1 MYKRLILAMVKIKVY
16 IHGVPIGHEMCGCET
31 KEERKYLEQFY
42 DLKSTADTLLVIDIL
57 EGISYYTYLK
67 KGNFTNQEGRS
78 NSYFGITVS
87 FGNQTCDNVYVL
99 YDIIEQVYTK
109 VVLKTLVKE
118 SNNGASFIVRQIETA
133 KIQNFSAI
141 DFITQIVEKNIIN
154 LIGEAFTPIN
164 GSISTSGRISFNLA
178 EVDSPL
184 FHNAVNTKRVIVSAN
199 FPSSSNALVAL
210 NQKIA
215 PIQNENSQLKG
226 ENELLHKNEEVLKNE
241 INDLRR
247 QLKQA
252 EENSSQ
258 KHRDQLSK
266 LQQELDQVIE
276 ERNSLKDK
284 MDKAVEAIDL
294 IQEPSEK
301 LMRLLASR
309 FRKEGSLDNQCSA
322 KENHPNW
329 KKDKYLAWLPVCN
342 TILLLFA
349 CVFSIVI
356 ICSLR
361 HSFVNANVDN
371 VKENQIAQQVGT
383 EDSIEACDT
392 AATDS
397 PTYDNVSSNPITEYD
412 DCSKC
417 KIDIEN
423 FSEDKGLEKGT
434 NYMLSI
440 MYSTKIKGRKIT
452 RLANLPS
459 GEYEVNGPA
468 SVVNN
473 QLTLLPE
480 AKTGDLVLLSYKVNG
495 KTIRRSSPLKVK

>member
-1 MYKRLILAMVKIKVY
+1 MVKIKVY

-199 FPSSSNALVAL
+199 FPSSSYALVAL

-241 INDLRR
+241 INDLRL

-361 HSFVNANVDN
+361 HSFVNANVDD

>member
-199 FPSSSNALVAL
+199 FLSSSYALVAL

-241 INDLRR
+241 INDLRL

-361 HSFVNANVDN
+361 HSFVNANVDD

>member
-199 FPSSSNALVAL
+199 FPSSSYALVAL

-241 INDLRR
+241 INDLRL

-361 HSFVNANVDN
+361 HSFVNANVDD

>member
-1 MYKRLILAMVKIKVY
+1 MVKIKVY

-199 FPSSSNALVAL
+199 FPSSSYALVAL

-241 INDLRR
+241 INDLRL

-322 KENHPNW
+322 KEYHPNW

-361 HSFVNANVDN
+361 HSFVNANVDD

>member
-1 MYKRLILAMVKIKVY
+1 MAMVKIKVY

-67 KGNFTNQEGRS
+67 KGNFTNQEGRP

-87 FGNQTCDNVYVL
+87 FGNQTCNNVHVL
-99 YDIIEQVYTK
+99 YDILEQVYTK

-133 KIQNFSAI
+133 KIQNLCAI
-141 DFITQIVEKNIIN
+141 DFITQIVGKNIIN

-164 GSISTSGRISFNLA
+164 GCISTSGRISFNLA

-199 FPSSSNALVAL
+199 FPSSSNALAAL

-215 PIQNENSQLKG
+215 PIENENSQLKG
-226 ENELLHKNEEVLKNE
+226 ENELLHKNEKVLKKE
-241 INDLRR
+241 INDLRL

-252 EENSSQ
+252 EESSSQ

-266 LQQELDQVIE
+266 LQQELNQVTE
-276 ERNSLKDK
+276 ERNNLKDK

-301 LMRLLASR
+301 LIRLLASR
-309 FRKEGSLDNQCSA
+309 FRKEGSLDNQYSA
-322 KENHPNW
+322 KENHPNR

-349 CVFSIVI
+349 CIFSIVI
-356 ICSLR
+356 IYSLR
-361 HSFVNANVDN
+361 HNFVNTNVDG
-371 VKENQIAQQVGT
+371 VKGNEIVQQLGT
-383 EDSIEACDT
+383 KDTCDVATIDS
-392 AATDS
+392 S
-397 PTYDNVSSNPITEYD
+397 TYKNASNPETEYD
-412 DCSKC
+412 DWSKC
-417 KIDIEN
+417 KIDMEN
-423 FSEDKGLEKGT
+423 FSEEKGLEKGT
-434 NYMLSI
+434 SYVLSI
-440 MYSTKIKGRKIT
+440 LYSTKSNGRTIT

-459 GEYEVNGPA
+459 GEYEVSGPA
-468 SVVNN
+468 SVENN
-473 QLTLLPE
+473 QLKLLPQ
-480 AKTGDLVLLSYKVNG
+480 AKTGDLVLLSYKVNE
-495 KTIRRSSPLKVK
+495 KTIRRPKPLNVK

>member
-1 MYKRLILAMVKIKVY
+1 MAMVKIKVY

-42 DLKSTADTLLVIDIL
+42 DLKSTVDTLLVIDIL
-57 EGISYYTYLK
+57 EGTSYYTYLK
-67 KGNFTNQEGRS
+67 KGNFSNQEGRP

-99 YDIIEQVYTK
+99 YDILEQVYTK

-133 KIQNFSAI
+133 KIQNLSAI
-141 DFITQIVEKNIIN
+141 EFITQIVEKNIIN
-154 LIGEAFTPIN
+154 LVGEAFTPIN
-164 GSISTSGRISFNLA
+164 GNISTSGRISFNLA

-215 PIQNENSQLKG
+215 PIENENSQLKG
-226 ENELLHKNEEVLKNE
+226 ENELLHKNEKVLKKE
-241 INDLRR
+241 INDLRL

-252 EENSSQ
+252 EETSSQ
-258 KHRDQLSK
+258 KHRDHLSK
-266 LQQELDQVIE
+266 VQQELDKVTE
-276 ERNSLKDK
+276 ERNNLKDK

-301 LMRLLASR
+301 LIHLLASR
-309 FRKEGSLDNQCSA
+309 FRKEGSLDNQYPA
-322 KENHPNW
+322 KENHSNR
-329 KKDKYLAWLPVCN
+329 KKDKYLVWLPICN

-349 CVFSIVI
+349 CVFSIII

-361 HSFVNANVDN
+361 HSFVNANVDS
-371 VKENQIAQQVGT
+371 VKGNQIGQQVGT
-383 EDSIEACDT
+383 EGSIETCD
-392 AATDS
+392 AVSTDS
-397 PTYDNVSSNPITEYD
+397 STYNNNVDSNPEIGYD

-417 KIDIEN
+417 KIDIKN
-423 FSEDKGLEKGT
+423 FSEDKGLKKET

-440 MYSTKIKGRKIT
+440 MYSTKIKDKKIT

>member
-1 MYKRLILAMVKIKVY
+1 MAMVKIKVY

-42 DLKSTADTLLVIDIL
+42 DLKSTVDTLLVIDIL
-57 EGISYYTYLK
+57 EGTSYYTYLK
-67 KGNFTNQEGRS
+67 KGNFSNQEGRP

-133 KIQNFSAI
+133 KIQNLSAI
-141 DFITQIVEKNIIN
+141 EFITQIVEKNIIN
-154 LIGEAFTPIN
+154 LIREAFTPIN
-164 GSISTSGRISFNLA
+164 GNISTSGRISFNLA

-215 PIQNENSQLKG
+215 PIENENSQLKG
-226 ENELLHKNEEVLKNE
+226 ENDLLHKNEKVLKKE
-241 INDLRR
+241 INDLRL

-252 EENSSQ
+252 EETSSQ
-258 KHRDQLSK
+258 KHHDQLSK
-266 LQQELDQVIE
+266 VQQELDKVTE
-276 ERNSLKDK
+276 ERNNLKDK

-301 LMRLLASR
+301 LIRLLASR
-309 FRKEGSLDNQCSA
+309 FRKEDPLDNQYSA
-322 KENHPNW
+322 KENHSNR
-329 KKDKYLAWLPVCN
+329 KKDKYLVWLPICN

-361 HSFVNANVDN
+361 HSFVNANIDG
-371 VKENQIAQQVGT
+371 VKENQIGQQVGT
-383 EDSIEACDT
+383 EGSIETCD
-392 AATDS
+392 AVSTDS
-397 PTYDNVSSNPITEYD
+397 STYNNVESNPEIEYD

-423 FSEDKGLEKGT
+423 FSEDKGLEKET

-440 MYSTKIKGRKIT
+440 MYSTKIKGKKIT

-459 GEYEVNGPA
+459 GKYEVNGPA

-480 AKTGDLVLLSYKVNG
+480 AQAGDLVLLSYKVNG
-495 KTIRRSSPLKVK
+495 KTIRRSTPLKVK

>member
-1 MYKRLILAMVKIKVY
+1 MAMVKIKVY

-42 DLKSTADTLLVIDIL
+42 DLKSTVDTLLVIDIL
-57 EGISYYTYLK
+57 EGTSYYTYLK
-67 KGNFTNQEGRS
+67 KGNFSNQEGRP

-133 KIQNFSAI
+133 KIQNLSAI

-154 LIGEAFTPIN
+154 LVGEAFTPIN
-164 GSISTSGRISFNLA
+164 GNISTSGRISFNLA

-199 FPSSSNALVAL
+199 FPSSSNALVVL

-215 PIQNENSQLKG
+215 PIENENSQLKG
-226 ENELLHKNEEVLKNE
+226 ENELLHKNKKVLKKE
-241 INDLRR
+241 INDLRL

-252 EENSSQ
+252 EETSSQ

-266 LQQELDQVIE
+266 VQQELDKVTE
-276 ERNSLKDK
+276 ERNNLKDK

-301 LMRLLASR
+301 LIRLLASR
-309 FRKEGSLDNQCSA
+309 FRKEGSLDNKYSA
-322 KENHPNW
+322 KENHPNR
-329 KKDKYLAWLPVCN
+329 KKDKYLAWFPVCN

-349 CVFSIVI
+349 CICSIVI
-356 ICSLR
+356 IYSLR
-361 HSFVNANVDN
+361 HNIVNTNKDSVM
-371 VKENQIAQQVGT
+371 ENEIVQQVGVKDT
-383 EDSIEACDT
+383 SDVATIDS
-392 AATDS
+392 S
-397 PTYDNVSSNPITEYD
+397 TYKNAPNPETEYD
-412 DCSKC
+412 DLSKC

-423 FSEDKGLEKGT
+423 FSENKGLKKGT

-440 MYSTKIKGRKIT
+440 MYSTKIRGRKIT

-468 SVVNN
+468 SVINN

-495 KTIRRSSPLKVK
+495 KTIRRSSPLEVK

>member
-1 MYKRLILAMVKIKVY
+1 MAMVKIKVY

-57 EGISYYTYLK
+57 EGTSYYTYLK
-67 KGNFTNQEGRS
+67 KGNFSNQEGRP

-87 FGNQTCDNVYVL
+87 FSNQTCDNVYVL
-99 YDIIEQVYTK
+99 YDILEQVYTK

-133 KIQNFSAI
+133 KIQNLSAI
-141 DFITQIVEKNIIN
+141 EFITQIVEKNIIN

-164 GSISTSGRISFNLA
+164 GNISTSGRISFNLA

-215 PIQNENSQLKG
+215 PIENENSQLKG
-226 ENELLHKNEEVLKNE
+226 ENELLHKNEKVLKKE
-241 INDLRR
+241 INDLRL

-252 EENSSQ
+252 EETSSQ

-266 LQQELDQVIE
+266 VQQELDKVTE
-276 ERNSLKDK
+276 ERNNLKDK

-301 LMRLLASR
+301 LIHLLASR
-309 FRKEGSLDNQCSA
+309 FRKEGSLDNQYPA
-322 KENHPNW
+322 KENHSNR
-329 KKDKYLAWLPVCN
+329 KKDKYLVWLPICN

-349 CVFSIVI
+349 ALPILSVDE
-356 ICSLR
+356 R
-361 HSFVNANVDN
+361 H
-371 VKENQIAQQVGT
+371 G
-383 EDSIEACDT
+383 
-392 AATDS
+392 
-397 PTYDNVSSNPITEYD
+397 Y
-412 DCSKC
+412 
-417 KIDIEN
+417 
-423 FSEDKGLEKGT
+423 
-434 NYMLSI
+434 
-440 MYSTKIKGRKIT
+440 
-452 RLANLPS
+452 
-459 GEYEVNGPA
+459 
-468 SVVNN
+468 
-473 QLTLLPE
+473 
-480 AKTGDLVLLSYKVNG
+480 
-495 KTIRRSSPLKVK
+495 

>member
-1 MYKRLILAMVKIKVY
+1 MAMVKIKVY

-133 KIQNFSAI
+133 KIQNLSAI

-164 GSISTSGRISFNLA
+164 GNISTSGRISFNLA

-199 FPSSSNALVAL
+199 FPSSSNALVVL

-215 PIQNENSQLKG
+215 PIENENSQLKG
-226 ENELLHKNEEVLKNE
+226 ENELLHKNKKVLKKE
-241 INDLRR
+241 INDLRL

-252 EENSSQ
+252 EETSSQ

-266 LQQELDQVIE
+266 VQQELDKVTE
-276 ERNSLKDK
+276 ERNNLKDK

-301 LMRLLASR
+301 LIRLLASR
-309 FRKEGSLDNQCSA
+309 FRKEGSLDNKYSA
-322 KENHPNW
+322 KENHPNR
-329 KKDKYLAWLPVCN
+329 KKDKYLAWFPVCN

-349 CVFSIVI
+349 CICSIVI
-356 ICSLR
+356 IYSLR
-361 HSFVNANVDN
+361 HNIVNTNKDSVM
-371 VKENQIAQQVGT
+371 ENEIVQQVGVKDT
-383 EDSIEACDT
+383 SDVATIDS
-392 AATDS
+392 S
-397 PTYDNVSSNPITEYD
+397 TYKNAPNPETEYD
-412 DCSKC
+412 DLSKC

-423 FSEDKGLEKGT
+423 FSENKGLKKGT

-440 MYSTKIKGRKIT
+440 MYSTKIRGRKIT

-495 KTIRRSSPLKVK
+495 KTIRRSSPLEVK

>member
-1 MYKRLILAMVKIKVY
+1 MAMVKIKVY

-133 KIQNFSAI
+133 KIQNLSAI

-164 GSISTSGRISFNLA
+164 GNISTSGRISFNLA

-199 FPSSSNALVAL
+199 FPSSSNALVVL

-215 PIQNENSQLKG
+215 PIENENSQLKG
-226 ENELLHKNEEVLKNE
+226 ENELLHKNEKVLKKE
-241 INDLRR
+241 INDLRL

-252 EENSSQ
+252 EETSSQ

-266 LQQELDQVIE
+266 VQQELDKVTE
-276 ERNSLKDK
+276 ERNNLKDK

-301 LMRLLASR
+301 LIRLLASR
-309 FRKEGSLDNQCSA
+309 FRKEGSLDNKYSA
-322 KENHPNW
+322 KENHPNR
-329 KKDKYLAWLPVCN
+329 KKDKYLAWFPVCN

-349 CVFSIVI
+349 CICSIVI
-356 ICSLR
+356 IYSLR
-361 HSFVNANVDN
+361 HNIVNTNKDSVM
-371 VKENQIAQQVGT
+371 ENEIVQQVGVKDT
-383 EDSIEACDT
+383 SDVATIDS
-392 AATDS
+392 S
-397 PTYDNVSSNPITEYD
+397 TYKNAPNPETEYD
-412 DCSKC
+412 DLSKC

-423 FSEDKGLEKGT
+423 FSENKGLIKGT

-440 MYSTKIKGRKIT
+440 MYSTKIRGRKIT

-495 KTIRRSSPLKVK
+495 KTIRRSSPLEVK

>member
-1 MYKRLILAMVKIKVY
+1 MAMVKIKVY

-42 DLKSTADTLLVIDIL
+42 DLKSTVDTLLVIDIL

-67 KGNFTNQEGRS
+67 KGNFSNQEGRP

-87 FGNQTCDNVYVL
+87 FGNQTCDNVYAL

-133 KIQNFSAI
+133 KIQNLSAI

-164 GSISTSGRISFNLA
+164 GNISTSGRISFNLA

-199 FPSSSNALVAL
+199 FTSSSNALVAL

-215 PIQNENSQLKG
+215 PIENENSQLKG
-226 ENELLHKNEEVLKNE
+226 ENELLQKNEKVLKKE
-241 INDLRR
+241 INDLRL

-252 EENSSQ
+252 EETSSQ

-266 LQQELDQVIE
+266 VQQELSKVTE
-276 ERNSLKDK
+276 ERNNLKDK

-361 HSFVNANVDN
+361 HSFVNANVDD

>member
-1 MYKRLILAMVKIKVY
+1 MAMVKIKVY

-133 KIQNFSAI
+133 KIQNLSAI

-164 GSISTSGRISFNLA
+164 GNISTSGRISFNLA

-199 FPSSSNALVAL
+199 FPSSSNALVVL

-215 PIQNENSQLKG
+215 PIENENSQLKG
-226 ENELLHKNEEVLKNE
+226 ENELLHKNEKVLKKE
-241 INDLRR
+241 INDLRL

-252 EENSSQ
+252 EETSSQ

-266 LQQELDQVIE
+266 VQQELDKVTE
-276 ERNSLKDK
+276 ERNNLKDK

-301 LMRLLASR
+301 LIRLLASR
-309 FRKEGSLDNQCSA
+309 FRKEGSLDNKYSA
-322 KENHPNW
+322 KENHPNR
-329 KKDKYLAWLPVCN
+329 KKDKYLAWFPVCN

-349 CVFSIVI
+349 CICSIVI
-356 ICSLR
+356 IYSLR
-361 HSFVNANVDN
+361 HNIVNTNKDSVM
-371 VKENQIAQQVGT
+371 ENEIVQQVGVKDT
-383 EDSIEACDT
+383 SDVATIDS
-392 AATDS
+392 S
-397 PTYDNVSSNPITEYD
+397 TYKNAPNPETEYD
-412 DCSKC
+412 DLSKC

-423 FSEDKGLEKGT
+423 FSEDKGLKKRT

-440 MYSTKIKGRKIT
+440 MYSTKIRGRKIT

-495 KTIRRSSPLKVK
+495 KTIRRSSPLEVK

>member
-1 MYKRLILAMVKIKVY
+1 MVKIKVY

-133 KIQNFSAI
+133 KIQNLSAI

-164 GSISTSGRISFNLA
+164 GNISTSGRISFNLA

-199 FPSSSNALVAL
+199 FPSSSNALVVL

-215 PIQNENSQLKG
+215 PIENENSQLKG
-226 ENELLHKNEEVLKNE
+226 ENELLHKNKKVLKKE
-241 INDLRR
+241 INDLRL

-252 EENSSQ
+252 EETSSQ

-266 LQQELDQVIE
+266 VQQELDKVTE
-276 ERNSLKDK
+276 ERNNLKDK

-301 LMRLLASR
+301 LIRLLASR
-309 FRKEGSLDNQCSA
+309 FRKEGSLDNKYSA
-322 KENHPNW
+322 KENHPNR
-329 KKDKYLAWLPVCN
+329 KKDKYLAWFPVCN

-349 CVFSIVI
+349 CICSIVI
-356 ICSLR
+356 IYSLR
-361 HSFVNANVDN
+361 HNIVNTNKDSVM
-371 VKENQIAQQVGT
+371 ENEIVQQVGVKDT
-383 EDSIEACDT
+383 SDVATIDS
-392 AATDS
+392 S
-397 PTYDNVSSNPITEYD
+397 TYKNAPNPETEYD
-412 DCSKC
+412 DLSKC

-423 FSEDKGLEKGT
+423 FSENKGLKKGT

-440 MYSTKIKGRKIT
+440 MYSTKIRGRKIT

-495 KTIRRSSPLKVK
+495 KTIRRSSPLEVK

>member
-1 MYKRLILAMVKIKVY
+1 MVKIKVY

-199 FPSSSNALVAL
+199 FPSSSYALVAL

-241 INDLRR
+241 INDLRL

-361 HSFVNANVDN
+361 HSFVNANVDD

-452 RLANLPS
+452 SNYSA
-459 GEYEVNGPA
+459 
-468 SVVNN
+468 
-473 QLTLLPE
+473 
-480 AKTGDLVLLSYKVNG
+480 
-495 KTIRRSSPLKVK
+495 PLWA

>member
-199 FPSSSNALVAL
+199 FPSSSYALVAL

-241 INDLRR
+241 INDLRL

-284 MDKAVEAIDL
+284 MDKAVEAIVL

-361 HSFVNANVDN
+361 HSFVNANVDD

>member
-1 MYKRLILAMVKIKVY
+1 MAMVKIKVY

-57 EGISYYTYLK
+57 EGTSYYTYLK
-67 KGNFTNQEGRS
+67 KGNFTNQEGRP

-109 VVLKTLVKE
+109 VILKTLVKE
-118 SNNGASFIVRQIETA
+118 SNNGTSFIVRQIETA
-133 KIQNFSAI
+133 KIQNLSAI
-141 DFITQIVEKNIIN
+141 DFITQIVEKNITN

-199 FPSSSNALVAL
+199 FPSSSNALAAL

-215 PIQNENSQLKG
+215 PIENENSQLKG
-226 ENELLHKNEEVLKNE
+226 ENELLHKNEKVLKKE
-241 INDLRR
+241 INDLRL

-252 EENSSQ
+252 EETSSQ
-258 KHRDQLSK
+258 KHRDYLSK
-266 LQQELDQVIE
+266 LQQELDQVTE
-276 ERNSLKDK
+276 ERNDLKVK
-284 MDKAVEAIDL
+284 MDKAVETIDL
-294 IQEPSEK
+294 IQEQSEK
-301 LMRLLASR
+301 LIRLLASL
-309 FRKEGSLDNQCSA
+309 FRKEGSLDNQYSA
-322 KENHPNW
+322 KGNHPNR
-329 KKDKYLAWLPVCN
+329 KKDRYLAWLPICN

-361 HSFVNANVDN
+361 HNFVNDNVDG
-371 VKENQIAQQVGT
+371 VKKNQTVQQVGT
-383 EDSIEACDT
+383 KGTLETCDAET
-392 AATDS
+392 TDS
-397 PTYDNVSSNPITEYD
+397 FTYNNVSNPETEYD

-423 FSEDKGLEKGT
+423 FSEAEGLEKET
-434 NYMLSI
+434 NYKLSI
-440 MYSTKIKGRKIT
+440 MYSTKIQGKKIT

-468 SVVNN
+468 SVINN

>member
-178 EVDSPL
+178 EIDSPL

-199 FPSSSNALVAL
+199 FPSSSYALVAL

-241 INDLRR
+241 INDLRL

-361 HSFVNANVDN
+361 HSFVNANVDD

>member
-1 MYKRLILAMVKIKVY
+1 MVKIKVY

-199 FPSSSNALVAL
+199 FPSSSYALVAL

-241 INDLRR
+241 INDLRL

-309 FRKEGSLDNQCSA
+309 FRKEGSLDNLCSA

-361 HSFVNANVDN
+361 HSFVNANVDD

>member
-133 KIQNFSAI
+133 KIQNFGAI

-199 FPSSSNALVAL
+199 FPSSSYALVAL

-241 INDLRR
+241 INDLRL

-361 HSFVNANVDN
+361 HSFVNANVDD